1 MVQTIIDNVLIKKLI
16 KFFSI
21 GVLSTLI
28 HILVFW
34 ALLASNLVSSQL
46 ANLVAFLIA
55 LAFSFL
61 GQTYVTFEKS
71 PEKMTSTMSL
81 RFLSTAIMGYSIN
94 AFWVFFVDNLL
105 KINAQWSIVG
115 IAFFTPVITF
125 ILLSKWVYKEDE

>member
-1 MVQTIIDNVLIKKLI
+1 MVPTIIDNVLVKKLI

-21 GVLSTLI
+21 GILSTLI

-34 ALLASNLVSSQL
+34 ALLAGELVSSQP
-46 ANLVAFLIA
+46 ANFIAFLIA

-71 PEKMTSTMSL
+71 SENMTSTMSL

-94 AFWVFFVDNLL
+94 AFWVFLVDNLL
-105 KINAQWSIVG
+105 KINVQWSIVG
-115 IAFFTPVITF
+115 IAFFTPAITF